1 MSKIDRQEIALAI
14 ARELQDTLP
23 SSRISDRTGV
33 TVIDSSSGKIEVTDD
48 GVVVTTKRGVSAG
61 WTHEESCSPE
71 HSAMRC
77 NLLCGASHD
86 SE

>member
-1 MSKIDRQEIALAI
+1 MSKIDRREIALAI

-23 SSRISDRTGV
+23 SSRISDHMGV
-33 TVIDSSSGKIEVTDD
+33 AVIDSPSGKIEITDD

-77 NLLCGASHD
+77 NLLLWSV
-86 SE
+86 S

>member
-14 ARELQDTLP
+14 ARELQDTITSL
-23 SSRISDRTGV
+23 RISDRTGV

-48 GVVVTTKRGVSAG
+48 GVVVTTRRGVSAG

-71 HSAMRC
+71 HSAIRC
-77 NLLCGASHD
+77 NILLRSV
-86 SE
+86 S

>member
-1 MSKIDRQEIALAI
+1 MSKIDRREIALAI
-14 ARELQDTLP
+14 ARELQDTIA
-23 SSRISDRTGV
+23 SSRISDRMGV
-33 TVIDSSSGKIEVTDD
+33 TVIYSPSGKIEITDD

-77 NLLCGASHD
+77 NLLLRSV
-86 SE
+86 S

>member
-14 ARELQDTLP
+14 ARELQDAITSP
-23 SSRISDRTGV
+23 RISDRMGIA
-33 TVIDSSSGKIEVTDD
+33 VIDSPLGKIEVTDD

-77 NLLCGASHD
+77 SLLLRSV
-86 SE
+86 S

>member
-1 MSKIDRQEIALAI
+1 MNKIDRQEIALAI

-23 SSRISDRTGV
+23 SSRISDRAGV
-33 TVIDSSSGKIEVTDD
+33 AVIDSSSGKIEITDD

-77 NLLCGASHD
+77 NLLLRSV
-86 SE
+86 S

>member
-14 ARELQDTLP
+14 ARELQNTLTAL
-23 SSRISDRTGV
+23 RISDRAGV
-33 TVIDSSSGKIEVTDD
+33 TAIDSLSGKIEVTDD
-48 GVVVTTKRGVSAG
+48 GVTVTTKRGVSAG

-77 NLLCGASHD
+77 NLLLRSV
-86 SE
+86 S

>member
-1 MSKIDRQEIALAI
+1 MSKIDRREIALAI

-33 TVIDSSSGKIEVTDD
+33 AVIDSPLGKIEVTDG
-48 GVVVTTKRGVSAG
+48 GVTVTTRRGVSAG
-61 WTHEESCSPE
+61 WTHEESCSQE

-77 NLLCGASHD
+77 GLLLRSV
-86 SE
+86 S

>member
-1 MSKIDRQEIALAI
+1 MSKIDRQEIALVI
-14 ARELQDTLP
+14 VKELQDTITSP
-23 SSRISDRTGV
+23 RISDRAGV
-33 TVIDSSSGKIEVTDD
+33 TVIDSSAGKIEVTDD

-77 NLLCGASHD
+77 NLLLRSVP
-86 SE
+86 

>member
-1 MSKIDRQEIALAI
+1 MSKIDRREIALAI

-33 TVIDSSSGKIEVTDD
+33 TVIDSSSGKIEITDD

-77 NLLCGASHD
+77 NLLLRSV
-86 SE
+86 S

>member
-1 MSKIDRQEIALAI
+1 MSKIDRQEIALTI
-14 ARELQDTLP
+14 VKELRDMLP
-23 SSRISDRTGV
+23 SPRISDRQGV

-48 GVVVTTKRGVSAG
+48 GVVVTTKRGASAG

-77 NLLCGASHD
+77 NLLLRSV
-86 SE
+86 S

>member
-1 MSKIDRQEIALAI
+1 MSKINRREIALAI
-14 ARELQDTLP
+14 SRDLQDTLP
-23 SSRISDRTGV
+23 SPRISDRMGA

-77 NLLCGASHD
+77 NLLLRSV
-86 SE
+86 S

>member
-1 MSKIDRQEIALAI
+1 MSKIDRQEIALTI
-14 ARELQDTLP
+14 VKELRDTLP
-23 SSRISDRTGV
+23 SPRISDHAGV
-33 TVIDSSSGKIEVTDD
+33 TIIESSPGKIEVTDD

-77 NLLCGASHD
+77 NLLLRSAS
-86 SE
+86 

>member
-14 ARELQDTLP
+14 ARELQDTFTSL
-23 SSRISDRTGV
+23 RISDCRGV
-33 TVIDSSSGKIEVTDD
+33 TVIDSSLGRIEITDD
-48 GVVVTTKRGVSAG
+48 GVVVATKRGVSAG

-77 NLLCGASHD
+77 NLLLRSV
-86 SE
+86 S

>member
-1 MSKIDRQEIALAI
+1 MSKIDRQEIALTI
-14 ARELQDTLP
+14 VGELRDVTP
-23 SSRISDRTGV
+23 PPRISDNAGV
-33 TVIDSSSGKIEVTDD
+33 TVINSPSGKIEITDN

-77 NLLCGASHD
+77 NLLLRSV
-86 SE
+86 S